1 MRVVDALFEATQ
13 IQDGIEVISDIQ
25 NNIFE
30 NAVRFIDAETN
41 GLSIT
46 LAYKGKL
53 LDNTETT
60 ETIGTIGTIGHKNN
74 EMKFQ
79 IYPVFGLE
87 EIKIISVIFQSNLVV
102 DKIKDYL
109 KEKLLTKYE
118 F

>member
-53 LDNTETT
+53 LDNTET
-60 ETIGTIGTIGHKNN
+60 IGTIGTIGHKNN

-102 DKIKDYL
+102 DKIKEYL